1 MSFGS
6 PAENYA
12 EAALELNRLLI
23 KHPSGTYFLRME
35 GNTMEKEGIFDGDIL
50 IVDRALDAGNNKIII
65 GELNNSLTI
74 RKFLIKD
81 GKNYLTNGDTPPQ
94 LIKPSDNFSLW
105 GVVTYTIRS
114 FDK

>member
-12 EAALELNRLLI
+12 EATLDLNRLLI

-35 GNTMEKEGIFDGDIL
+35 GNAMEKEGIFDGDIL
-50 IVDRALDAGNNKIII
+50 VVDRALDAGNNKIII

-74 RKFLIKD
+74 RKFLIKE
-81 GKNYLTNGDTPPQ
+81 GKNYLTNGDSQPQ
-94 LIKPSDNFSLW
+94 LIKPTDNFSLW

-114 FDK
+114 FEK